1 MDKKLLIIFGAII
14 IVIIVVVSQL
24 NFGPSTIDQEKKD
37 DTDIPKEDIINID
50 DYIPATS
57 GSVSGEGGQVSVSD
71 STNPLYGLNIEVP
84 KFSADEPID
93 FEISYTDVTEISGL
107 PEDASIVSKLI
118 KIDTDGSTS
127 WNNYKTFDKEVLV
140 TLPYD
145 PNLILPGETVRFYAY
160 DDEVN
165 ALSSAGFISQD
176 TESNTISFYTRTF
189 SSFIAVKLSLK
200 DSEYF
205 DKPYSIDTGFR
216 PKEDGFFIRNYG
228 SYLKTG
234 GICMGM
240 VTYARHYF
248 MWKKASDG
256 TALYEKYREGDRN
269 EWRDDATAIEIGTRA
284 QMAESGVWA
293 QTLNKELGEHWPTSR
308 EVALTWIHGMVVTE
322 APQLIAVYHS
332 LADGSYVGGH
342 AVMTY
347 KYSNGVFDVYDPN
360 FPGTEP
366 GTVARQI
373 PFNYTYGF
381 TKPYSSGTS
390 AGSGT
395 YQYNIFHAFG
405 YKAFHP
411 FNAFEQLYDSAEKG
425 FEDDSIFPTIT
436 LTDYNTGGTTPT
448 DTDNDGIR
456 DSPELTTTISG
467 TIKGRQKKVNSTLIF
482 ISNQK
487 FVTPVDAN
495 GVFSQEVPLYGGEND
510 LIILGTDENTFTNWS
525 GYLRDKIYSSA
536 SNSSI
541 KLTLTWRQDNCDLD
555 LHVMEPTIEGWV
567 GRHMFPHGGQ
577 GADSGYPYM
586 TINNMEGFG
595 PEHYFASEN
604 MTLPNY
610 QGDGKSLY
618 GTYEIRVHYMYD
630 TDEDINNTQPVDWRV
645 ELDYLA
651 FHDEK
656 NNAPYWRFESWEGKL
671 TEADFHH
678 AFNFYH
684 DDNSGS
690 YIFEFEYKRP
700 NPQDY
705 AIQPPPQN
713 NLPN

>member
-1 MDKKLLIIFGAII
+1 MDKKLLVIFGAII
-14 IVIIVVVSQL
+14 IVIILVVSQL
-24 NFGPSTIDQEKKD
+24 NFGPSTVDPDKKD
-37 DTDIPKEDIINID
+37 DTDIPDEDIIKTD
-50 DYIPATS
+50 DFIPVTS
-57 GSVSGEGGQVSVSD
+57 GSVSDDGGQIGVSD
-71 STNPLYGLNIEVP
+71 SINPLYGLNIEVP
-84 KFSADEPID
+84 KFSVDEPID
-93 FEISYTDVTEISGL
+93 FEISYTNVTEISGL
-107 PEDASIVSKLI
+107 PEEASVVSKMI

-127 WNNYKTFDKEVLV
+127 WNKYKTFDKAIII

-145 PNLILPGETVRFYAY
+145 PSLVLPDEVVRFYAY

-165 ALSSAGFISQD
+165 ELSSAGFISQD
-176 TESNTISFYTRTF
+176 KESNTISFYTRTF
-189 SSFIAVKLSLK
+189 SSFVAIKLSLK

-228 SYLKTG
+228 SYIRSG

-240 VTYARHYF
+240 ISYARHYF
-248 MWKKASDG
+248 MWIKARDG
-256 TALYEKYREGDRN
+256 TELYEKYREGDRD
-269 EWRDDATAIEIGTRA
+269 EWRDDETAIEIGTRA
-284 QMAESGVWA
+284 QIAESSVWD
-293 QTLNKELGEHWPTSR
+293 QIRKEEFGEHWATSR

-322 APQLIAVYHS
+322 APQLIGVYYS
-332 LADGSYVGGH
+332 LLDGSLVGGH
-342 AVMTY
+342 AIMTY
-347 KYSNGVFDVYDPN
+347 KYSNGIFDVYDPN

-366 GTVARQI
+366 GTAARQI

-381 TKPYSSGTS
+381 SKPYSSGTS

-395 YQYNIFHAFG
+395 YQYNVFFAFG

-411 FNAFEQLYDSAEKG
+411 FNAFEQLYDSAENG
-425 FEDDSIFPTIT
+425 FEDDSIFPKIT
-436 LTDYNTGGTTPT
+436 LTDYNAFGTTPT

-456 DSPELTTTISG
+456 DTPELTTTISG
-467 TIKGRQKKVNSTLIF
+467 TIKGGIKKVDSALIF
-482 ISNQK
+482 ISNHK
-487 FVTPVDAN
+487 FKTNVDAN
-495 GVFSQEVPLYGGEND
+495 GGFSQEVPLYGGEND

-525 GYLRDKIYSSA
+525 GYHREKIYSSA

-555 LHVMEPTIEGWV
+555 LHVMEPTLGIFT
-567 GRHMFPHGGQ
+567 GRHMIPKGGQ

-586 TINNMEGFG
+586 TIDINDGFG
-595 PEHYFASEN
+595 PEHYIATDN

-610 QGDGKSLY
+610 QGAGKSLY
-618 GTYEIRVHYMYD
+618 GTYEFRVHYMYD
-630 TDEDINNTQPVDWRV
+630 ADEDINNTQPVDWKV

-656 NNAPYWRFESWEGKL
+656 NNTSIWIPEVYEGTL

-678 AFNFYH
+678 AYNFYY
-684 DDNSGS
+684 DDLSGS
-690 YIFEFEYKRP
+690 DIYEFEYRRP
-700 NPQDY
+700 NPEDY
-705 AIQPPPQN
+705 NIQPPPQN